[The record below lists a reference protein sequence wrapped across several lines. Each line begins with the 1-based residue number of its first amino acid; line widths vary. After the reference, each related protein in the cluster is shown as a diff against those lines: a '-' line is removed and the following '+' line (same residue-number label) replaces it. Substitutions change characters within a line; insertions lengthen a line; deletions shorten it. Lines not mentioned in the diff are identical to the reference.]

1 MRCSLTADPQSHI
14 AYQPSPVPDGQI
26 ASGQLKRAVLGAAF
40 AGCFEKILDSLLGGD
55 LGMWFAKN
63 QPGHDKAP
71 ETEVLPRLPRIFG
84 SRLLLQVVLLKMS
97 RPETARTEFCCFC
110 ARDC

>member
-40 AGCFEKILDSLLGGD
+40 AGCFEKILDSPYL
-55 LGMWFAKN
+55 
-63 QPGHDKAP
+63 
-71 ETEVLPRLPRIFG
+71 EVIWECG
-84 SRLLLQVVLLKMS
+84 LQRTNPAMIKPLKPKCYLACHAS
-97 RPETARTEFCCFC
+97 LEAGFYYKLSC
-110 ARDC
+110 